1 MVCDIHFRDWNQ
13 CFKIKLVTK
22 NKGIM
27 EKLKNILVSLDLS
40 EIDTGLIKYASFLA
54 EKLKVEKVYF
64 VHNIK
69 KYEITSLFEEQ
80 LKEINLDEIIGDELN
95 EKVATH
101 FTDEVEWEVLISED
115 PYTESLISYIVNKYY
130 IDLVILGNKNRK
142 RGTGVVSNKLLRLLK
157 CDILS
162 LPLDFTPKI
171 NNIWVGTDF
180 SRESK
185 KVFTVAEILQQATKA
200 PVSAA
205 HVFSIPVQF
214 SPYVSTETMTPK
226 IENHAKQKI
235 KKFLDK
241 LDFNGDISSV
251 IIPGRTSST
260 AGNLLDFARR
270 DKVDMLV
277 VADKGANNISNL
289 LVGSV
294 TEELFSEKPEL
305 PIWVSK

>member
-1 MVCDIHFRDWNQ
+1 
-13 CFKIKLVTK
+13 
-22 NKGIM
+22 M
-27 EKLKNILVSLDLS
+27 EKLKNVLVSLDLS

-80 LKEINLDEIIGDELN
+80 LKDINLDEIIGDELN

-101 FTDEVEWEVLISED
+101 FTNEVEWEVLISED

-130 IDLVILGNKNRK
+130 INLVILGNKNRK
-142 RGTGVVSNKLLRLLK
+142 KGTGVVSNKLLRLLK

-162 LPLDFTPKI
+162 LPLNFTPKI
-171 NNIWVGTDF
+171 DKIWVGTDF

-200 PVSAA
+200 SVSAA

-235 KKFLDK
+235 EKFLDK
-241 LDFNGDISSV
+241 LDYNGDISPV

-260 AGNLLDFARR
+260 ASNLLDFAIR

-294 TEELFSEKPEL
+294 TEELFGEKPEL